1 MKKYDFGLIGLGV
14 MGRNFILNIAEEGH
28 SALGYDLNNDEVN
41 ALNKEAK
48 KFEVKGVKSL
58 KEFISGLTK
67 PRKVMMLVPADVVDK
82 VIDDLL
88 PLLEKG
94 DLVIDGGN
102 SHPNDTERREQEVVE
117 KGFKYLGTGISG
129 GAEGARHGPSMMPGG
144 DKKSYKLVEDIF
156 TDAAAKVKDYACV
169 TWLGKGSAG
178 HFVKMVHNGI
188 EYGIMQLISETYDI
202 MKNGLGMDNSE
213 MQDTFQTWNK
223 GPLESYLIEI
233 TADILAKEDEQEGGY
248 LIDHILDSAKQKGTG
263 KWTSQLAM
271 ELGVPVPTIDTAV
284 SMRSLSAFKTER
296 EKADSIL
303 EGPQPQIGDD
313 KTVFIKKVENAL
325 SFGMLIA
332 YVQGFE
338 FLRIASNEKNFG
350 LNLSDVARIWR
361 GGCIIRSAMLEDFM
375 NAYKKHPELPNLL
388 FDNQLSSSANL
399 NQTNLRDVIIQAVNA
414 GIPVSG
420 FMSALGYFDAYRSGH
435 LAANMIQ
442 AQRDYFGSHKYQKI
456 GEEGIFHTDW

>member
-1 MKKYDFGLIGLGV
+1 MLFC
-14 MGRNFILNIAEEGH
+14 
-28 SALGYDLNNDEVN
+28 
-41 ALNKEAK
+41 
-48 KFEVKGVKSL
+48 
-58 KEFISGLTK
+58 
-67 PRKVMMLVPADVVDK
+67 RKR
-82 VIDDLL
+82 
-88 PLLEKG
+88 G
-94 DLVIDGGN
+94 
-102 SHPNDTERREQEVVE
+102 
-117 KGFKYLGTGISG
+117 
-129 GAEGARHGPSMMPGG
+129 
-144 DKKSYKLVEDIF
+144 
-156 TDAAAKVKDYACV
+156 
-169 TWLGKGSAG
+169 
-178 HFVKMVHNGI
+178 
-188 EYGIMQLISETYDI
+188 
-202 MKNGLGMDNSE
+202 
-213 MQDTFQTWNK
+213 
-223 GPLESYLIEI
+223 
-233 TADILAKEDEQEGGY
+233 
-248 LIDHILDSAKQKGTG
+248 
-263 KWTSQLAM
+263 
-271 ELGVPVPTIDTAV
+271 
-284 SMRSLSAFKTER
+284 R

-338 FLRIASNEKNFG
+338 FLRIASNEKKFG

-399 NQTNLRDVIIQAVNA
+399 NQTDLRDVIIQAVNA
-414 GIPVSG
+414 GIPVPG